1 MRPVPRPQPAE
12 GVTYANK
19 LDKAEARLDW
29 SQPAPILARR
39 VRAFHPWPI
48 CEAVVSGERLS
59 IHAARALP
67 LEHHL
72 PPGTVLLANRA
83 GLDIACGEGAL
94 RLLQVQREGGRP
106 IAIADYLNARPRL
119 GTA

>member
-1 MRPVPRPQPAE
+1 
-12 GVTYANK
+12 
-19 LDKAEARLDW
+19 
-29 SQPAPILARR
+29 
-39 VRAFHPWPI
+39 VRAFHPWPV
-48 CEAVVSGERLS
+48 CEAVVDGERLR

-67 LEHHL
+67 LEHHQA
-72 PPGTVLLANRA
+72 PGSILLAART

-119 GTA
+119 AGA